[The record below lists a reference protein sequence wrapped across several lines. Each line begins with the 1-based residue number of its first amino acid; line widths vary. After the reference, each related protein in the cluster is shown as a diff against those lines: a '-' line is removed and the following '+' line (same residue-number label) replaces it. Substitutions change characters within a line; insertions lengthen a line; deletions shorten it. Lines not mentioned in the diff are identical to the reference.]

1 MSNTKTNNFRFAAI
15 EPYRDEPM
23 VLPTETLISS
33 KDMMEWGTHNS
44 FPDYLCDLY
53 NESPTLHS
61 IIGGNV
67 DYTCGDTIAIQ
78 PFRPDF
84 KEGQINLRGET
95 IAEQV
100 KDIALDR
107 WIYGGFALQVI
118 RNLAGEVSE
127 VYYVDMR
134 YLRANKEANVFYYCE
149 DWAKKGRKDVITYP
163 AFLPNLDWAKLDE
176 DARNRHASSILFV
189 KACHTSTYPQ
199 APYRAALKA
208 CEMERMIDDF
218 HIADLNNHF
227 VASAIIN
234 FNNGEASDEVKKE
247 IESDF
252 TEKFGGVKNGGRIAF
267 SWNPNKES
275 QTEIQEFE
283 VKDFGERYKSL
294 ATWVRQQI
302 FASFRAIPLL
312 FGLTSEANTGFS
324 TDEFEQS
331 YKLYARTMIRPVQRQ
346 ICDAYDKI
354 FGKAGVMTI
363 TPFSIAGETETE
375 VN

>member
-1 MSNTKTNNFRFAAI
+1 MPR
-15 EPYRDEPM
+15 
-23 VLPTETLISS
+23 
-33 KDMMEWGTHNS
+33 
-44 FPDYLCDLY
+44 
-53 NESPTLHS
+53 
-61 IIGGNV
+61 
-67 DYTCGDTIAIQ
+67 
-78 PFRPDF
+78 
-84 KEGQINLRGET
+84 
-95 IAEQV
+95 
-100 KDIALDR
+100 
-107 WIYGGFALQVI
+107 
-118 RNLAGEVSE
+118 
-127 VYYVDMR
+127 
-134 YLRANKEANVFYYCE
+134 
-149 DWAKKGRKDVITYP
+149 
-163 AFLPNLDWAKLDE
+163 LDWAKMSDE
-176 DARNRHASSILFV
+176 ERNRHASSILFV
-189 KACHTSTYPQ
+189 KNSHTRAYPQ
-199 APYRAALKA
+199 APYGAALKA

-234 FNNGEASDEVKKE
+234 FNNGETSDEIKE
-247 IESDF
+247 QIESDF

-283 VKDFGERYKSL
+283 AKDFGERYKSL

-354 FGKAGVMTI
+354 FGKTGVMTI